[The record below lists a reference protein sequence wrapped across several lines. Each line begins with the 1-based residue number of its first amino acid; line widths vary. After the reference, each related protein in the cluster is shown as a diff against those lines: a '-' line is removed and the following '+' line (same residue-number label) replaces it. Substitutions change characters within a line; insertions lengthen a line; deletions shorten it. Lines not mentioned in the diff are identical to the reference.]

1 MLAFTAPLHA
11 QYPGWQQEMDC
22 TMDITMDVDV
32 HQYSGVMDLT
42 YINHSPDV
50 LERIPFHLFFNAFQ
64 PGSMMDVRSRNI
76 ADPDP
81 RVGDRIVQL
90 PEEEW
95 GWIRVREARV
105 GKTDATFTTD
115 GTIGWLDLPKALAP
129 GKKVRLHLEW
139 DAQVPRQIRRSGWM
153 NKQGVEY
160 SMTQWYPRLCEY
172 DHHGWHTN
180 PYIGREFHGVW
191 GDYDVTIHMPAAYMI
206 GGTGVLQNPEDC
218 GHGYS
223 DSATPTKGMIDWHF
237 VAEDVI
243 DFAWAADPDFVHK
256 TLQMEDGPLLHFI
269 HQADT
274 SYGAWDE
281 LPAIAARAMQFYSD
295 HVGTYPWPQYTV
307 IEGGDGGMEYPMCT
321 LVRGNRNLRSL
332 VGVTAHEMAHAW
344 FQGLLATNESLHE
357 WMDEGFTS
365 WIESE
370 FLAEEFNESRDQPH
384 YWAYGGYL
392 NLVRD
397 GGEEPLSTHA
407 DHYVTNRAYGTGAY
421 SKGEVLMNQLAAVIG
436 REARDAGIKRYFDEW
451 AFKHPGPVDF
461 KRVMERES
469 GLGTRH
475 LLPVHAQLH
484 PPRGCGHHRCPHHGG
499 QHLHRPRAHRQAAP
513 PCRPA
518 HHHRGRSGDGPPHP
532 AGRDARA
539 PPSGRRRGR
548 SSRLALDA
556 PDLHGGL
563 GRVHT
568 GQHLRNRRRRLDGG
582 RRPEEQHRHVR
593 IRAAAGV
600 AWSRLGPLIATPTL
614 CWSTDSTPRNQVARA
629 TALGMALMLALLG
642 PIVIDL
648 EQGLPLSLQ
657 SLLVCWLP
665 LMFGWRAGVTG
676 VLAYILA
683 GCLGLPVFAGH
694 RAGIDVIGRTDWRLP
709 DGHAR
714 CRSRARHHGHFIPD
728 GGHRPPALHPHRT
741 GHADR
746 PRRHPR
752 ARHSMATEI

>member
-1 MLAFTAPLHA
+1 MNPLRFSPWGLAALLLAFTAPLHA

-32 HQYSGVMDLT
+32 HQYSGAMDLT

-105 GKTDATFTTD
+105 GKTDATFTTE

-223 DSATPTKGMIDWHF
+223 DSATPTEGMIDWHF

-436 REARDAGIKRYFDEW
+436 REARDAGILRYFDEW
-451 AFKHPGPVDF
+451 SFKHPGPVDF

-469 GLGTRH
+469 GLELDTYFQYMLHSTHHVDVAIRSVVVTADSTTLTLERVGR
-475 LLPVHAQLH
+475 LPLPV
-484 PPRGCGHHRCPHHGG
+484 
-499 QHLHRPRAHRQAAP
+499 
-513 PCRPA
+513 
-518 HHHRGRSGDGPPHP
+518 D
-532 AGRDARA
+532 
-539 PPSGRRRGR
+539 
-548 SSRLALDA
+548 
-556 PDLHGGL
+556 
-563 GRVHT
+563 
-568 GQHLRNRRRRLDGG
+568 
-582 RRPEEQHRHVR
+582 VR
-593 IRAAAGV
+593 IT
-600 AWSRLGPLIATPTL
+600 SATGEV
-614 CWSTDSTPRNQVARA
+614 TDHHIPQV
-629 TALGMALMLALLG
+629 
-642 PIVIDL
+642 
-648 EQGLPLSLQ
+648 
-657 SLLVCWLP
+657 
-665 LMFGWRAGVTG
+665 VTQ
-676 VLAYILA
+676 
-683 GCLGLPVFAGH
+683 
-694 RAGIDVIGRTDWRLP
+694 
-709 DGHAR
+709 
-714 CRSRARHHGHFIPD
+714 
-728 GGHRPPALHPHRT
+728 GHRPLAEGESLHDAWPWTNPTYTLTLPRSLPGCT
-741 GHADR
+741 VEIDAAKLTADADR
-746 PRRHPR
+746 SNNRVELSSGTLQEWRGEGGLR
-752 ARHSMATEI
+752 

>member
-1 MLAFTAPLHA
+1 MKFSRLYPAGFAALLATCTLTALG

-22 TMDITMDVDV
+22 TMDITMDVGV
-32 HQYSGVMDLT
+32 HQYAGVMELT

-64 PGSMMDVRSRNI
+64 PESMMDVRSRNI
-76 ADPDP
+76 VDPDR
-81 RVGDRIVQL
+81 RVGDRIVNL

-95 GWIRVREARV
+95 GWIKVNEARV
-105 GKTDATFTTD
+105 GKASAEFNTV
-115 GTIGWLDLPKALAP
+115 GTIGWLTLPKALAP
-129 GKKVRLHLEW
+129 GKKVRIHLAW
-139 DAQVPRQIRRSGWM
+139 DAQVPRQVRRSGWM
-153 NKQGVEY
+153 NAQGVEY
-160 SMTQWYPRLCEY
+160 SMTQWYPRVCEY

-218 GHGYS
+218 GHGYG
-223 DSATPTKGMIDWHF
+223 DGPTPSEGIIDWHF
-237 VAEDVI
+237 VAENVI

-256 TLQMEDGPLLHFI
+256 ALQMEDGPLLHFI

-274 SYGAWDE
+274 SYSAWEE
-281 LPAIAARAMQFYSD
+281 LPEIAARAMEYYSD

-451 AFKHPGPVDF
+451 AFSHPGPVDF

-469 GLGTRH
+469 GLELDTYFQYMLNSTHHVDVAIRSVVVTEDATTITLERVG
-475 LLPVHAQLH
+475 LLPLPV
-484 PPRGCGHHRCPHHGG
+484 
-499 QHLHRPRAHRQAAP
+499 
-513 PCRPA
+513 
-518 HHHRGRSGDGPPHP
+518 D
-532 AGRDARA
+532 
-539 PPSGRRRGR
+539 
-548 SSRLALDA
+548 
-556 PDLHGGL
+556 
-563 GRVHT
+563 
-568 GQHLRNRRRRLDGG
+568 
-582 RRPEEQHRHVR
+582 VR
-593 IRAAAGV
+593 I
-600 AWSRLGPLIATPTL
+600 
-614 CWSTDSTPRNQVARA
+614 TDANGTVSDHHLPQV
-629 TALGMALMLALLG
+629 
-642 PIVIDL
+642 
-648 EQGLPLSLQ
+648 
-657 SLLVCWLP
+657 
-665 LMFGWRAGVTG
+665 VTQ
-676 VLAYILA
+676 
-683 GCLGLPVFAGH
+683 
-694 RAGIDVIGRTDWRLP
+694 
-709 DGHAR
+709 
-714 CRSRARHHGHFIPD
+714 
-728 GGHRPPALHPHRT
+728 GHRPLAEAETVHAAWPWTHPTYTLTLPNSMPGCTVEVDAARLT
-741 GHADR
+741 ADADR
-746 PRRHPR
+746 SNNLVELSSGTLQEWRKDGGDH
-752 ARHSMATEI
+752 

>member
-1 MLAFTAPLHA
+1 MNVSRLLPTGFAALLATCAFTALG

-32 HQYSGVMDLT
+32 HQYAGVMDLT
-42 YINHSPDV
+42 YINRSPDV

-81 RVGDRIVQL
+81 RVGDRIVHL

-95 GWIRVREARV
+95 GWIRVNAARV
-105 GKTDATFTTD
+105 GKTKASFTTE

-129 GKKVRLHLEW
+129 GKKVKLHLEW

-153 NKQGVEY
+153 NAQGVEY
-160 SMTQWYPRLCEY
+160 SMTQWYPRVCEY

-223 DSATPTKGMIDWHF
+223 EGATPSKGMIDWHF

-274 SYGAWDE
+274 SYGAWED
-281 LPAIAARAMQFYSD
+281 LPAIAARAMQYYSD

-421 SKGEVLMNQLAAVIG
+421 SKGEVLLNQLAAVIG
-436 REARDAGIKRYFDEW
+436 REARDTGIKRYFDEW
-451 AFKHPGPVDF
+451 AFSHPGPVDF

-469 GLGTRH
+469 GLELDTYFQYMLHSTHHVDVAIRGVVVTADSTTLTLERIGKMP
-475 LLPVHAQLH
+475 LPVDLQITDAN
-484 PPRGCGHHRCPHHGG
+484 GNVT
-499 QHLHRPRAHRQAAP
+499 
-513 PCRPA
+513 A
-518 HHHRGRSGDGPPHP
+518 HHIP
-532 AGRDARA
+532 
-539 PPSGRRRGR
+539 
-548 SSRLALDA
+548 
-556 PDLHGGL
+556 
-563 GRVHT
+563 
-568 GQHLRNRRRRLDGG
+568 
-582 RRPEEQHRHVR
+582 
-593 IRAAAGV
+593 
-600 AWSRLGPLIATPTL
+600 
-614 CWSTDSTPRNQVARA
+614 QV
-629 TALGMALMLALLG
+629 
-642 PIVIDL
+642 
-648 EQGLPLSLQ
+648 
-657 SLLVCWLP
+657 
-665 LMFGWRAGVTG
+665 VTQ
-676 VLAYILA
+676 
-683 GCLGLPVFAGH
+683 
-694 RAGIDVIGRTDWRLP
+694 
-709 DGHAR
+709 
-714 CRSRARHHGHFIPD
+714 
-728 GGHRPPALHPHRT
+728 GHRPLAEGETLHAAWPWTHPTYTLTLPRSLPGCT
-741 GHADR
+741 VEVDAAKLTADADR
-746 PRRHPR
+746 GNNRVELSSGTLQEWQSEGGPRR
-752 ARHSMATEI
+752 

>member
-1 MLAFTAPLHA
+1 MEKDDLYMLRERMASNPQAFNDLIEDPQFTQHYHGVLGERNVRLPKEFQAAAETCPHLHNKQFYYMTELPADTLLREDLVDLVVAHFEAAAPLRSYLRKACGPADVYLSLLMNPLRFFPWGLVALLLAFTAPLHA

-42 YINHSPDV
+42 YINHNPDV

-160 SMTQWYPRLCEY
+160 SMTQWYRGRTEY

-223 DSATPTKGMIDWHF
+223 DSATPTEGMIDWHF

-243 DFAWAADPDFVHK
+243 DFAWAADPTSCK

-295 HVGTYPWPQYTV
+295 HVGTYPWPNTV

-321 LVRGNRNLRSL
+321 LVRGSTNLRSL
-332 VGVTAHEMAHAW
+332 VGVTAHEMATPGSRPARH
-344 FQGLLATNESLHE
+344 QRKPPRVDGRGVHVVDRIGVPCRKVATNPA
-357 WMDEGFTS
+357 TS
-365 WIESE
+365 PTTG
-370 FLAEEFNESRDQPH
+370 RM
-384 YWAYGGYL
+384 
-392 NLVRD
+392 
-397 GGEEPLSTHA
+397 A
-407 DHYVTNRAYGTGAY
+407 DTSIWSA
-421 SKGEVLMNQLAAVIG
+421 MAA
-436 REARDAGIKRYFDEW
+436 RN
-451 AFKHPGPVDF
+451 
-461 KRVMERES
+461 
-469 GLGTRH
+469 
-475 LLPVHAQLH
+475 
-484 PPRGCGHHRCPHHGG
+484 
-499 QHLHRPRAHRQAAP
+499 
-513 PCRPA
+513 CRPM
-518 HHHRGRSGDGPPHP
+518 
-532 AGRDARA
+532 
-539 PPSGRRRGR
+539 
-548 SSRLALDA
+548 
-556 PDLHGGL
+556 
-563 GRVHT
+563 
-568 GQHLRNRRRRLDGG
+568 
-582 RRPEEQHRHVR
+582 
-593 IRAAAGV
+593 
-600 AWSRLGPLIATPTL
+600 PTI
-614 CWSTDSTPRNQVARA
+614 T
-629 TALGMALMLALLG
+629 
-642 PIVIDL
+642 
-648 EQGLPLSLQ
+648 
-657 SLLVCWLP
+657 
-665 LMFGWRAGVTG
+665 
-676 VLAYILA
+676 
-683 GCLGLPVFAGH
+683 
-694 RAGIDVIGRTDWRLP
+694 
-709 DGHAR
+709 
-714 CRSRARHHGHFIPD
+714 
-728 GGHRPPALHPHRT
+728 
-741 GHADR
+741 
-746 PRRHPR
+746 
-752 ARHSMATEI
+752 

>member
-1 MLAFTAPLHA
+1 MNQHRTSPLLAAALTLLTVFSTSA

-32 HQYSGVMDLT
+32 HQYAGVMELT
-42 YINHSPDV
+42 YINHSPDA

-64 PGSMMDVRSRNI
+64 PESMMDVRSRNI
-76 ADPDP
+76 ADPDR
-81 RVGDRIVQL
+81 RVGDRIVNL

-95 GWIRVREARV
+95 GWIKVTEARV
-105 GKTDATFTTD
+105 GKAQAEFNTV
-115 GTIGWLDLPKALAP
+115 GTIGWLTLPKALAP
-129 GKKVRLHLEW
+129 GKKARIHLEW
-139 DAQVPRQIRRSGWM
+139 DAQVPRQVRRSGWM
-153 NKQGVEY
+153 NAQGVEY
-160 SMTQWYPRLCEY
+160 SMTQWYPRVCEY

-180 PYIGREFHGVW
+180 PYIGREFHQVW
-191 GDYDVTIHMPAAYMI
+191 GDFDVTIHMPAAYMV

-218 GHGYS
+218 GHGYG
-223 DSATPTKGMIDWHF
+223 DGPTPSEGMIDWHF

-274 SYGAWDE
+274 SYGAWEE
-281 LPAIAARAMQFYSD
+281 LPEIAARAMQYYSD

-370 FLAEEFNESRDQPH
+370 FLAEEFNESRDRPH

-451 AFKHPGPVDF
+451 AFSHPGPVDF

-469 GLGTRH
+469 GLELDTYFQYM
-475 LLPVHAQLH
+475 LNST
-484 PPRGCGHHRCPHHGG
+484 HHVDV
-499 QHLHRPRAHRQAAP
+499 AITA
-513 PCRPA
+513 
-518 HHHRGRSGDGPPHP
+518 
-532 AGRDARA
+532 
-539 PPSGRRRGR
+539 
-548 SSRLALDA
+548 
-556 PDLHGGL
+556 
-563 GRVHT
+563 
-568 GQHLRNRRRRLDGG
+568 
-582 RRPEEQHRHVR
+582 VR
-593 IRAAAGV
+593 I
-600 AWSRLGPLIATPTL
+600 TE
-614 CWSTDSTPRNQVARA
+614 DSTF
-629 TALGMALMLALLG
+629 
-642 PIVIDL
+642 IDL
-648 EQGLPLSLQ
+648 ERIGKLPLPVDL
-657 SLLVCWLP
+657 
-665 LMFGWRAGVTG
+665 RITTAGGQVMDHHIPQVVTQ
-676 VLAYILA
+676 
-683 GCLGLPVFAGH
+683 
-694 RAGIDVIGRTDWRLP
+694 
-709 DGHAR
+709 
-714 CRSRARHHGHFIPD
+714 
-728 GGHRPPALHPHRT
+728 GHRPLAEGEALLPAWPWTHPTYTVALAGSMPGSTFEIDAERWTADADRKNNTVTFESGLLQEWRGPALNR
-741 GHADR
+741 
-746 PRRHPR
+746 
-752 ARHSMATEI
+752 

>member
-1 MLAFTAPLHA
+1 MIRNRFFPLLIAALFMGATAPLAA
-11 QYPGWQQEMDC
+11 QYPGWQQGMDC

-32 HQYSGVMDLT
+32 HQYDGVMDLT
-42 YINHSPDV
+42 YINRSPDV

-81 RVGDRIVQL
+81 RVGDRIVHL

-95 GWIRVREARV
+95 GWIRVNTARV
-105 GKTDATFTTD
+105 GKTEATFTTD

-129 GKKVRLHLEW
+129 GKKVKLHLEW

-153 NKQGVEY
+153 NAQGVEY
-160 SMTQWYPRLCEY
+160 SMTQWYPRVCEY

-191 GDYDVTIHMPAAYMI
+191 GDFDVTIHMPAAYMI
-206 GGTGVLQNPEDC
+206 GGTGVLQNPDDC
-218 GHGYS
+218 GHGYG
-223 DSATPTKGMIDWHF
+223 DGPTPSEGMIDWHF
-237 VAEDVI
+237 IAEDVI

-274 SYGAWDE
+274 SYGAWEE
-281 LPAIAARAMQFYSD
+281 LPAITARAMQYYSD

-321 LVRGNRNLRSL
+321 LIRGNRNLRSL
-332 VGVTAHEMAHAW
+332 VGVTAHELAHAW

-365 WIESE
+365 WVESE

-451 AFKHPGPVDF
+451 AFSHPGPVDF

-469 GLGTRH
+469 GLELDTYFQYM
-475 LLPVHAQLH
+475 LNST
-484 PPRGCGHHRCPHHGG
+484 HHVDV
-499 QHLHRPRAHRQAAP
+499 AITA
-513 PCRPA
+513 
-518 HHHRGRSGDGPPHP
+518 
-532 AGRDARA
+532 
-539 PPSGRRRGR
+539 
-548 SSRLALDA
+548 
-556 PDLHGGL
+556 
-563 GRVHT
+563 
-568 GQHLRNRRRRLDGG
+568 
-582 RRPEEQHRHVR
+582 VR
-593 IRAAAGV
+593 I
-600 AWSRLGPLIATPTL
+600 TE
-614 CWSTDSTPRNQVARA
+614 DSTF
-629 TALGMALMLALLG
+629 
-642 PIVIDL
+642 IDL
-648 EQGLPLSLQ
+648 ERVGKLPLPVDL
-657 SLLVCWLP
+657 
-665 LMFGWRAGVTG
+665 RITTAGGQILDHHIPQVVTQ
-676 VLAYILA
+676 
-683 GCLGLPVFAGH
+683 
-694 RAGIDVIGRTDWRLP
+694 
-709 DGHAR
+709 
-714 CRSRARHHGHFIPD
+714 
-728 GGHRPPALHPHRT
+728 GHRPLAEGEALLPAWPWTHPTYTVALAGSMPGSTIEIDPEGWTADADRKNNTVTFESGLLQEWRGPAL
-741 GHADR
+741 DR
-746 PRRHPR
+746 
-752 ARHSMATEI
+752 

>member
-1 MLAFTAPLHA
+1 MNQHRFSPLLAAALTLLTVLSASA

-32 HQYSGVMDLT
+32 HQYAGVMELT
-42 YINHSPDV
+42 YINHSPDA
-50 LERIPFHLFFNAFQ
+50 LDRIPFHLFFNAFQ
-64 PGSMMDVRSRNI
+64 PESMMDVRSRNI
-76 ADPDP
+76 VDPDR
-81 RVGDRIVQL
+81 RVGDRIVNL
-90 PEEEW
+90 PEDEW
-95 GWIRVREARV
+95 GWIKVTQARV
-105 GKTDATFTTD
+105 GKTRAEFNTV
-115 GTIGWLDLPKALAP
+115 GTIGWLTLPKTLAP
-129 GKKVRLHLEW
+129 GKKVRIHLEW
-139 DAQVPRQIRRSGWM
+139 DAQVPRQVRRSGWM
-153 NKQGVEY
+153 NAQGVEY
-160 SMTQWYPRLCEY
+160 SMTQWYPRVCEY

-180 PYIGREFHGVW
+180 PYIGREFHQVW
-191 GDYDVTIHMPAAYMI
+191 GDFDVTIHMPAAYMV

-218 GHGYS
+218 GHGYG
-223 DSATPTKGMIDWHF
+223 DGPTPSEGMIDWHF

-274 SYGAWDE
+274 SYSAWEE
-281 LPAIAARAMQFYSD
+281 LPEIAARAMQYYSD

-451 AFKHPGPVDF
+451 AFSHPGPVDF

-469 GLGTRH
+469 GLELDTYFQYM
-475 LLPVHAQLH
+475 LNST
-484 PPRGCGHHRCPHHGG
+484 HHVDV
-499 QHLHRPRAHRQAAP
+499 AITA
-513 PCRPA
+513 
-518 HHHRGRSGDGPPHP
+518 
-532 AGRDARA
+532 
-539 PPSGRRRGR
+539 
-548 SSRLALDA
+548 
-556 PDLHGGL
+556 
-563 GRVHT
+563 
-568 GQHLRNRRRRLDGG
+568 
-582 RRPEEQHRHVR
+582 VR
-593 IRAAAGV
+593 I
-600 AWSRLGPLIATPTL
+600 TE
-614 CWSTDSTPRNQVARA
+614 DSTF
-629 TALGMALMLALLG
+629 
-642 PIVIDL
+642 IDL
-648 EQGLPLSLQ
+648 ERIGKLPLPVDL
-657 SLLVCWLP
+657 
-665 LMFGWRAGVTG
+665 RITTAGGQVMDHHIPQVVTQ
-676 VLAYILA
+676 
-683 GCLGLPVFAGH
+683 
-694 RAGIDVIGRTDWRLP
+694 
-709 DGHAR
+709 
-714 CRSRARHHGHFIPD
+714 
-728 GGHRPPALHPHRT
+728 GHRPLDEGEALLPAWPWTHPT
-741 GHADR
+741 YTVALAGSMPGSTFEIDADR
-746 PRRHPR
+746 WTADANRKNNTVTFESGLLQEWRGSASDR
-752 ARHSMATEI
+752 